1 MTGAVESINTRVL
14 LVLKVPIVVSSFNSG
29 CDEDNDK
36 YLVEVER
43 CSCIVENVLDKDSV
57 NCELVVEK
65 DSV

>member
-1 MTGAVESINTRVL
+1 
-14 LVLKVPIVVSSFNSG
+14 VSSFNSG

-57 NCELVVEK
+57 KCEVVVEK